1 MNPSNIT
8 IPEDL
13 GPAMRACSEGQR
25 RFVLALL
32 ETGGDNY
39 TKAAMIAGYAGT
51 PGSIRVTGHQLA
63 HHPKVIAAARE
74 EADRRLRGGAILGAS
89 VMIAIA
95 SDPMHKD
102 RFKAADRLL
111 GSAGLNIE
119 TVSRHI
125 IEDHRSD
132 NELLLAIAAIAKK
145 NGLDPSKLLGRPLEA
160 EVVDAEF
167 TEVGT
172 IDTVE
177 ESFEGL
183 EDIL

>member
-8 IPEDL
+8 VPQDL
-13 GPAMRACSEGQR
+13 GPAMRACTEGQR
-25 RFVLALL
+25 KFVLALL
-32 ETGGDNY
+32 DTGGGNY
-39 TKAAMIAGYAGT
+39 TKAAEIAGYAGT

-89 VMIAIA
+89 VMIEIA

-111 GSAGLNIE
+111 GSAGLNLE

-145 NGLDPSKLLGRPLEA
+145 NGLDPSKLLGRPLET

-167 TEVGT
+167 SEVNEP
-172 IDTVE
+172 E

>member
-1 MNPSNIT
+1 
-8 IPEDL
+8 
-13 GPAMRACSEGQR
+13 MRACTEGQR
-25 RFVLALL
+25 RFVVALL
-32 ETGGDNY
+32 DTGGQNH
-39 TKAAMIAGYAGT
+39 TKAAELAGYGGT
-51 PGSIRVTGHQLA
+51 DGSRRVAAYHLA
-63 HHPKVIAAARE
+63 RHPNVIAAVRE

-89 VMIAIA
+89 VMIEIA

-111 GSAGLNIE
+111 GSAGLNLE

-145 NGLDPSKLLGRPLEA
+145 NGLDPSKLLGRPLET

-167 TEVGT
+167 SEVT
-172 IDTVE
+172 KQENFD
-177 ESFEGL
+177 GL